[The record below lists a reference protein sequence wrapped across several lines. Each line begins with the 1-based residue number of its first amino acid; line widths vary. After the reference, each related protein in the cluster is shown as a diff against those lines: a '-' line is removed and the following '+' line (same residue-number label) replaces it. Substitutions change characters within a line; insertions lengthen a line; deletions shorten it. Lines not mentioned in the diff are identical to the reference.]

1 MTIGLLLAAAIVAVG
16 DWAAVGRRYF
26 RIEYLLKPLTL
37 VLLIAAAAAAD
48 LGAAKVWVLPALAFS
63 LAGDV
68 ALVCSDRAAAEP
80 DSALL
85 IGLGSFLL
93 GHVCYLIAFARHG
106 VHGLYLLAGLLVVAG
121 AAALSLPQVLAGA
134 RGGAAD
140 RRSTARDH
148 RGRLRGTTRR
158 DGRVRRRDG
167 HDRDRA
173 RRAAVPRVG
182 HGARPRPV
190 RPSSAARPASRDRQ
204 LPRSATAHRHRAAA
218 LIPPPRSGRG
228 CQ

>member
-48 LGAAKVWVLPALAFS
+48 LGAAKVWVLAALAFS

-134 RGGAAD
+134 RRTGGRQLAIIVAGYAVLLAAMAVFAVGTGTIA
-140 RRSTARDH
+140 TALGGLLFLASDTV
-148 RGRLRGTTRR
+148 L
-158 DGRVRRRDG
+158 G
-167 HDRDRA
+167 HDRFV
-173 RRAAVPRVG
+173 RRVPRGPLLVIVSY
-182 HGARPRPV
+182 H
-190 RPSSAARPASRDRQ
+190 AAQ
-204 LPRSATAHRHRAAA
+204 L
-218 LIPPPRSGRG
+218 LIVIGLLR
-228 CQ
+228 